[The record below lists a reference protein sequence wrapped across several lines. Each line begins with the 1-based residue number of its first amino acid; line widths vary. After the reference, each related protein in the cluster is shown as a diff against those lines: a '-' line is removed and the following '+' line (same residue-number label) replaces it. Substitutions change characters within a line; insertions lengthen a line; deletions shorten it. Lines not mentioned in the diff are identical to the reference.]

1 MSKPAISLTVYAIYL
16 GVGGAIS
23 ALFPN
28 FVLHL
33 LGLPPTNEV
42 WIRLWG
48 ALAVA
53 LAAKGY
59 NGARQNSRNSMQFDV
74 YTRTGFA
81 TFLVALIVLGL
92 SPPVTLFF
100 AVVDYAASIWTQ
112 LALWAEHKGR
122 HATA

>member
-1 MSKPAISLTVYAIYL
+1 MSKPALSLTVYAIYL

-28 FVLHL
+28 FVLNL

-59 NGARQNSRNSMQFDV
+59 NGARLNSRESMQFDV

-92 SPPVTLFF
+92 SPPVTIIF
-100 AVVDYAASIWTQ
+100 AIVDYAASVWTQ
-112 LALWAEHKGR
+112 LALWAERKGR